1 MHNLWM
7 RLKGDFQLSIITL
20 VGLCSLIGI
29 TPYTVYRLLEGNMLV
44 GMVDAF
50 MVGSTALAVL
60 YAWKTGN
67 TLRPGQFLAVVYS
80 IGAFLVASKLGVNGL
95 FWFYT
100 LILFNFFVVPP
111 LQSATATLCSLLAI
125 CTYGYLNPGEVFESH
140 YQMTSFFVTC
150 LIASFFASVFAY
162 RGRRQREQLVEL
174 ATLDPLTRLGNRRAM
189 DAELEI
195 ALAEHRRYGA
205 GYGMLVL
212 DLDLFKEVND
222 SHGHKAG
229 DQVLVDFANILKQT
243 CRQSDRL
250 FRMGGE
256 EFVLLLP
263 KLSQEGLEKTASHIR
278 ASVAAQ
284 LKSPGG
290 QVTVSIG
297 GSVLDQHVSVEA
309 WMHEADLCLY
319 QAKEEGRNRCVISH
333 PGSGCSGHHVER
345 MPSDE
350 TDQRFASDQG

>member
-1 MHNLWM
+1 MHNIWM
-7 RLKGDFQLSIITL
+7 RLKDDFQLSIITL

-29 TPYTVYRLLEGNMLV
+29 TPYTVYRLLEGNLLI
-44 GMVDAF
+44 GLVDAF
-50 MVGSTALAVL
+50 MVCSTALAVL
-60 YAWKTGN
+60 YAWRTGE

-80 IGAFLVASKLGVNGL
+80 VGACLVAIKLGVNGL

-111 LQSATATLCSLLAI
+111 LQSAAATFCSLLAI
-125 CTYGYLNPGEVFESH
+125 CIYGYLNPGVVFESH

-162 RGRRQREQLVEL
+162 RGRRQREQLIEL
-174 ATLDPLTRLGNRRAM
+174 ATLDPLTRVGNRRAM
-189 DAELEI
+189 DSELEI
-195 ALAEHRRYGA
+195 ALAEHQRYGTR
-205 GYGMLVL
+205 YGMLVL

-229 DQVLVDFANILKQT
+229 DRVLVDCVRIIKQT

-263 KLSQEGLEKTASHIR
+263 KLSREGLEKAASHIR
-278 ASVAAQ
+278 ASVAEQ
-284 LKSPGG
+284 LKDPGG
-290 QVTVSIG
+290 QVTISIG
-297 GSVLDQHVSVEA
+297 GCMVDQHPSVDA
-309 WMHEADLCLY
+309 WMHEADVCLY
-319 QAKEEGRNRCVISH
+319 QAKDGGRNRYVVS
-333 PGSGCSGHHVER
+333 PPQGS
-345 MPSDE
+345 
-350 TDQRFASDQG
+350 ASRSECIPQPVAELSPATTQG